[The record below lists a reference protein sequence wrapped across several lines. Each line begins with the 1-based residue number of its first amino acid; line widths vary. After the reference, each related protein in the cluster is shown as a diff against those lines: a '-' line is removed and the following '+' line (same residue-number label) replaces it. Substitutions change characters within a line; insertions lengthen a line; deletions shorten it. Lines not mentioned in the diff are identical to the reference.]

1 MASNTAPVEDHL
13 DDDVFTVPGQNFALV
28 SFVSPEGRQ
37 KNDKFGMK
45 IRGVFATK
53 EDASAHIRKIRRFDT
68 TMDVYLVELW
78 KWLLIPPPSNPLDL
92 EHADIEYDQ
101 QFLQDLVSGYKKN
114 QELAKDHFHQRK
126 KAIMEDGLD
135 AHLTEEERLPAPPAE
150 ALANPASIFEEEDV
164 FVSAR
169 VRAAAEAKAKAN
181 ATAIEEIK
189 E

>member
-1 MASNTAPVEDHL
+1 MAPNSSPAEDHL

-68 TMDVYLVELW
+68 VMDVYLVEMW

-114 QELAKDHFHQRK
+114 QELAKDHFQDRK
-126 KAIMEDGLD
+126 RRIIEEGLD
-135 AHLTEEERLPAPPAE
+135 AHLTEDERLPAPPAE
-150 ALANPASIFEEEDV
+150 ALANPSTIFEEEDT
-164 FVSAR
+164 FLAAR
-169 VRAAAEAKAKAN
+169 VRDAAAAKSKAK
-181 ATAIEEIK
+181 IEEIK